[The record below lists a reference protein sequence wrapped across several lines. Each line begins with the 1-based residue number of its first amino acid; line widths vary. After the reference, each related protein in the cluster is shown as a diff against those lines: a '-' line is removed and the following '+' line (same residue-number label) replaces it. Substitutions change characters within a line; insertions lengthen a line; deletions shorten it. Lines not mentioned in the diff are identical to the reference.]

1 MIDISYLKEYD
12 KLYVIGHETL
22 DADSYFS
29 SYILSKVLSSFGI
42 NAIFTILDDYVFLDE
57 DSELI
62 NDYLK

>member
-29 SYILSKVLSSFGI
+29 SYILAKVLNSLGI
-42 NAIFTILDDYVFLDE
+42 NAISTILDEMYF
-57 DSELI
+57 
-62 NDYLK
+62 